1 MYVHCITK
9 AFFGLIY
16 KNSIIRGM
24 EAKRSKIIDLFRAK
38 KSAGEILKILQSEN
52 VGRKLIYRTI
62 QRYKETGSLKER
74 ARSGRPR
81 NVRTRELKAKIRK
94 RIVRNPRRSMRK
106 MSRDFGISCRSI
118 GRVVH
123 DDLGLKSLK
132 RRKVHMLTKA
142 IREKRL
148 QRSRGLLSRAG
159 PDVVDR
165 ILFSDEKLFTI
176 LEVSNPQ
183 NDRIISSSVQDIPEH
198 LRFIP
203 RRQKPTS
210 VMVWGGISANSWTN
224 LIFVPTGVKINSKT
238 YRELILDTE
247 VKGFGCKNLET
258 RVGPSSRMELQ
269 LSQLTPPN
277 SGSENKK
284 LTSFPK
290 SNGHLPVRI

>member
-1 MYVHCITK
+1 M
-9 AFFGLIY
+9 
-16 KNSIIRGM
+16 
-24 EAKRSKIIDLFRAK
+24 
-38 KSAGEILKILQSEN
+38 
-52 VGRKLIYRTI
+52 
-62 QRYKETGSLKER
+62 
-74 ARSGRPR
+74 
-81 NVRTRELKAKIRK
+81 
-94 RIVRNPRRSMRK
+94 
-106 MSRDFGISCRSI
+106 
-118 GRVVH
+118 H

-176 LEVSNPQ
+176 QDVSNPQ

-203 RRQKPTS
+203 RRQKPAS
-210 VMVWGGISANSWTN
+210 VMVWGGISANSRTN

-247 VKGFGCKNLET
+247 VKGFGCKNFGNT
-258 RVGPSSRMELQ
+258 SWTSHSSSRMELQ
-269 LSQLTPPN
+269 LTQLTPPN

-290 SNGHLPVRI
+290 SNGHLPVRT